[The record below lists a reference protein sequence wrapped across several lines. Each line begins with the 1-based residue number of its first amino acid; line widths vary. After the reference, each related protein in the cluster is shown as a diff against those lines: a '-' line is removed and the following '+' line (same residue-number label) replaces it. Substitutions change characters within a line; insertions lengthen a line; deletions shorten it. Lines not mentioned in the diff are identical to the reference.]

1 MGVQEWIPAILGIGT
16 VMRKLLLAGTAV
28 AVVMAAGSAGAADLS
43 RPVYKAPPPPIP
55 VFSWTGLY
63 VGVHVGGAWGTKEW
77 SDPVVFD
84 GFTTFTFND
93 TTLNNYGVNGFLGGL
108 QIGYNYQSGP
118 WVWGVE
124 AQASWAGIRGSD
136 ACFFFGKG
144 TCKTNV
150 DALGSF
156 AVRFGGTID
165 RAMLYVK
172 GGLAWAYERHAL
184 STFFFGGK
192 GSGDIATV
200 TSESKHWRWGGMLGA
215 GVEFAFTN
223 SISGKLEYNYMD
235 FGTRTY
241 TFGPISNPF
250 GPPGSS
256 ETLDVK
262 IRQNIHLVKV
272 GLNFRWDV
280 GKAPVVAR
288 Y

>member
-1 MGVQEWIPAILGIGT
+1 MGI

-55 VFSWTGLY
+55 VFSWTGWY

-77 SDPVVFD
+77 LDPVAFD
-84 GFTTFTFND
+84 GVSTFTLND
-93 TTLNNYGVNGFLGGL
+93 TTINNYGVNGFLGGV

-136 ACFFFGKG
+136 ACGFFAGKNN

-172 GGLAWAYERHAL
+172 GGLAWAYERHRING
-184 STFFFGGK
+184 TFFGGK
-192 GSGDIATV
+192 GSSTTATV
-200 TSESKHWRWGGMLGA
+200 TVEDKHWRWGGMLGA

-235 FGTRTY
+235 FGTRSY
-241 TFGPISNPF
+241 TFAFPQVINFDG
-250 GPPGSS
+250 
-256 ETLDVK
+256 ETVDVK

-272 GLNFRWDV
+272 GLNFRWDQ
-280 GKAPVVAR
+280 PVVAR

>member
-1 MGVQEWIPAILGIGT
+1 
-16 VMRKLLLAGTAV
+16 MRKLLLAGTAV

-43 RPVYKAPPPPIP
+43 RPVYKAAPPPIP
-55 VFSWTGLY
+55 IFSWTGWY

-84 GFTTFTFND
+84 GFTTFAFND
-93 TTLNNYGVNGFLGGL
+93 TTINNYGVNGFLGGL
-108 QIGYNYQSGP
+108 QIGYNYQTGP

-136 ACFFFGKG
+136 ACPFFFAGKS
-144 TCKTNV
+144 TCRTNV

-172 GGLAWAYERHAL
+172 GGLAWAYERHRISSNNFTTFDGVGAGAF
-184 STFFFGGK
+184 STE
-192 GSGDIATV
+192 D
-200 TSESKHWRWGGMLGA
+200 KHWRWGGMLGA

-241 TFGPISNPF
+241 SFSISPANFGF
-250 GPPGSS
+250 
-256 ETLDVK
+256 TDTVDVK

-272 GLNFRWDV
+272 GLNFRWDN
-280 GKAPVVAR
+280 PVVAR

>member
-1 MGVQEWIPAILGIGT
+1 MKRLF
-16 VMRKLLLAGTAV
+16 LAS
-28 AVVMAAGSAGAADLS
+28 AAALVTLNAGGSALAADIPVKARPLP
-43 RPVYKAPPPPIP
+43 PVY
-55 VFSWTGLY
+55 SWTGWY

-77 SDPVVFD
+77 SDPTFFD
-84 GFTTFTFND
+84 GFTTFTFPD
-93 TTLNNYGVNGFLGGL
+93 TTTNNYGVNGFLGGV
-108 QIGYNYQSGP
+108 QVGYNVQSGP

-136 ACFFFGKG
+136 PCFFFSGKS
-144 TCKTNV
+144 TCKTKI

-172 GGLAWAYERHAL
+172 GGLAWAYERHAINTL
-184 STFFFGGK
+184 FFGGK
-192 GSGDIATV
+192 GTGDSATV
-200 TSESKHWRWGGMLGA
+200 TTETKHWRWGGMLGA

-241 TFGPISNPF
+241 TFGPVSSPF
-250 GPPGSS
+250 ADPGSGES
-256 ETLDVK
+256 VELK

-272 GLNFRWDV
+272 GLNFRWDN
-280 GKAPVVAR
+280 PVVAR

>member
-1 MGVQEWIPAILGIGT
+1 
-16 VMRKLLLAGTAV
+16 MRKLLLAGTAV
-28 AVVMAAGSAGAADLS
+28 AVVMAANSAGAADLS
-43 RPVYKAPPPPIP
+43 RPVYKAPPPIP
-55 VFSWTGLY
+55 VFSWTGWY

-77 SDPVVFD
+77 SDPTVVRTDVID
-84 GFTTFTFND
+84 GFTTVFSFPD
-93 TTLNNYGVNGFLGGL
+93 VTLNNYGVNGFLGGG

-124 AQASWAGIRGSD
+124 AQASFAGIRGSD
-136 ACFFFGKG
+136 ACPFFFGKAS
-144 TCKTNV
+144 TCKTRV

-172 GGLAWAYERHAL
+172 GGLAWAYERHAID
-184 STFFFGGK
+184 TIFFGGK
-192 GSGDIATV
+192 GTGETATV
-200 TSESKHWRWGGMLGA
+200 TAETKHWRWGGMLGA

-241 TFGPISNPF
+241 AFGPVSNPF
-250 GPPGSS
+250 GDPGES
-256 ETLDVK
+256 ESLEVK
-262 IRQNIHLVKV
+262 IRQSIHLVKV

>member
-1 MGVQEWIPAILGIGT
+1 
-16 VMRKLLLAGTAV
+16 MRKILLASTAI
-28 AVVMAAGSAGAADLS
+28 AVVMAAGAAGAADMS

-55 VFSWTGLY
+55 VFSWTGWY

-77 SDPVVFD
+77 SDPVFTGFD
-84 GFTTFTFND
+84 GGTPFVVSFPDLTT
-93 TTLNNYGVNGFLGGL
+93 NNYGVNGFLGGV

-136 ACFFFGKG
+136 PCFFFGKG

-172 GGLAWAYERHAL
+172 GGLAWAHERHA
-184 STFFFGGK
+184 TDAIFGGK
-192 GSGDIATV
+192 FPGEIATL
-200 TSESKHWRWGGMLGA
+200 TAEAKHWRWGGMLGA

-241 TFGPISNPF
+241 SFGPFSNPF
-250 GPPGSS
+250 DPGFS

-262 IRQNIHLVKV
+262 IRQNIHLIKV
-272 GLNFRWDV
+272 GLNYRFDL
-280 GKAPVVAR
+280 GKAPVYAK

>member
-1 MGVQEWIPAILGIGT
+1 
-16 VMRKLLLAGTAV
+16 
-28 AVVMAAGSAGAADLS
+28 
-43 RPVYKAPPPPIP
+43 
-55 VFSWTGLY
+55 
-63 VGVHVGGAWGTKEW
+63 VHVGGAWGTKEW
-77 SDPVVFD
+77 QDPVITFFGGKTGV
-84 GFTTFTFND
+84 FTTPD
-93 TTLNNYGVNGFLGGL
+93 TTFQNYGVNGFLGGV
-108 QIGYNYQSGP
+108 QIGYNLQSGP

-136 ACFFFGKG
+136 AFAFAGKS
-144 TCKTNV
+144 TIKTNV

-172 GGLAWAYERHAL
+172 GGLAWAYETHKVSAPGNPIDGFGAF
-184 STFFFGGK
+184 STE
-192 GSGDIATV
+192 D
-200 TSESKHWRWGGMLGA
+200 KHWRWGGMLGA

-241 TFGPISNPF
+241 SFTLAPTGAPF
-250 GPPGSS
+250 S
-256 ETLDVK
+256 ETLDAK

-272 GLNFRWDV
+272 GLNYRFDV
-280 GKAPVVAR
+280 GKYPVSAR

>member
-1 MGVQEWIPAILGIGT
+1 
-16 VMRKLLLAGTAV
+16 MRKLLLAGTAI
-28 AVVMAAGSAGAADLS
+28 AVVMAANSAGAADLS

-55 VFSWTGLY
+55 VFSWTGWY

-77 SDPVVFD
+77 SDPIFTEFD
-84 GFTTFTFND
+84 GFTTFVDSFPD
-93 TTLNNYGVNGFLGGL
+93 LTTNNYGVNGFLGGV

-156 AVRFGGTID
+156 ALRFGGTID

-172 GGLAWAYERHAL
+172 GGLAWAYERHAIN
-184 STFFFGGK
+184 TFFFGGK
-192 GSGDIATV
+192 GSGDSATV
-200 TSESKHWRWGGMLGA
+200 TTETKHWRWGGMLGA

-241 TFGPISNPF
+241 TFGPVSSPF
-250 GPPGSS
+250 ADPGSGES
-256 ETLDVK
+256 VELK

-272 GLNFRWDV
+272 GLNFRWDN
-280 GKAPVVAR
+280 PVVAR

>member
-1 MGVQEWIPAILGIGT
+1 
-16 VMRKLLLAGTAV
+16 MRKLLLAGTAV

-43 RPVYKAPPPPIP
+43 RPVYKAAPPPIP
-55 VFSWTGLY
+55 VFSWTGWY

-77 SDPVVFD
+77 QDPSGTSFD
-84 GFTTFTFND
+84 GIFTTTFNFPD
-93 TTLNNYGVNGFLGGL
+93 TTINNYGVNGFLGGV

-136 ACFFFGKG
+136 ACFFFGKA

-172 GGLAWAYERHAL
+172 GGLAWAYERHRISAPAIFDGL
-184 STFFFGGK
+184 GAFS
-192 GSGDIATV
+192 V
-200 TSESKHWRWGGMLGA
+200 EQKHWRWGGMLGA

-241 TFGPISNPF
+241 TFALPGTFPF
-250 GPPGSS
+250 FDP
-256 ETLDVK
+256 ETVDVK
-262 IRQNIHLVKV
+262 IRQSIHLVKV
-272 GLNFRWDV
+272 GLNYRFDV
-280 GKAPVVAR
+280 GKYPVTAR

>member
-1 MGVQEWIPAILGIGT
+1 
-16 VMRKLLLAGTAV
+16 MRKLLLAGTAV
-28 AVVMAAGSAGAADLS
+28 AVVMAAGAAGAADLS
-43 RPVYKAPPPPIP
+43 RPVYKAAPPPIP
-55 VFSWTGLY
+55 VFSWTGFY

-77 SDPVVFD
+77 SDPSVFFFA
-84 GFTTFTFND
+84 GKAGVPTTTFFPD
-93 TTLNNYGVNGFLGGL
+93 TTINNYGVNGFLGGG
-108 QIGYNYQSGP
+108 QIGYNLQSGP
-118 WVWGVE
+118 WVWGLE

-136 ACFFFGKG
+136 ACPFFDGIDP

-172 GGLAWAYERHAL
+172 GGVAWAYERHRISAP
-184 STFFFGGK
+184 G
-192 GSGDIATV
+192 IAFDGLGAYSV
-200 TSESKHWRWGGMLGA
+200 ENKHWRWGGMLGA

-241 TFGPISNPF
+241 SFVITPVGDLTPETF
-250 GPPGSS
+250 
-256 ETLDVK
+256 DVK
-262 IRQNIHLVKV
+262 IRQTIHLVKV
-272 GLNFRWDV
+272 GLNFRWDN
-280 GKAPVVAR
+280 PVVAR

>member
-1 MGVQEWIPAILGIGT
+1 
-16 VMRKLLLAGTAV
+16 MRKLLLAGTAV

-43 RPVYKAPPPPIP
+43 RPVFKAAPPPI
-55 VFSWTGLY
+55 FSWTGWY

-77 SDPVVFD
+77 QDPVR
-84 GFTTFTFND
+84 TFFGGKTGVLTFND
-93 TTLNNYGVNGFLGGL
+93 TTINNYGVNGFLGGV
-108 QIGYNYQSGP
+108 QIGYNVQSGP

-124 AQASWAGIRGSD
+124 AQGSWAGIRGAD
-136 ACFFFGKG
+136 ACPFFFGKG

-172 GGLAWAYERHAL
+172 GGLAWAYERHKISAPGVAFDGFGAF
-184 STFFFGGK
+184 STE
-192 GSGDIATV
+192 D
-200 TSESKHWRWGGMLGA
+200 KHWRWGGMLGA

-241 TFGPISNPF
+241 SFATAPVGLPF
-250 GPPGSS
+250 SF
-256 ETLDVK
+256 TDDVK

-272 GLNFRWDV
+272 GMNFRWDN
-280 GKAPVVAR
+280 PVVAR

>member
-1 MGVQEWIPAILGIGT
+1 
-16 VMRKLLLAGTAV
+16 MRKLLLAGTAI

-43 RPVYKAPPPPIP
+43 RPVYKAPPPIP
-55 VFSWTGLY
+55 VFSWTGWY

-77 SDPVVFD
+77 SDPVFTEFD
-84 GFTTFTFND
+84 GVTTFVDSFPD
-93 TTLNNYGVNGFLGGL
+93 RTTNNYGVNGFLGGV
-108 QIGYNYQSGP
+108 QIGYNYQTGP

-124 AQASWAGIRGSD
+124 AQASWTGIRGRD
-136 ACFFFGKG
+136 PCFFFGKG

-172 GGLAWAYERHAL
+172 GGLAWAYERHAID
-184 STFFFGGK
+184 TIFFGGK
-192 GSGDIATV
+192 GTGETATV
-200 TSESKHWRWGGMLGA
+200 TAETKHWRWGGMLGA

-241 TFGPISNPF
+241 SFVILPAGDIFTDTF
-250 GPPGSS
+250 
-256 ETLDVK
+256 DVK

-272 GLNFRWDV
+272 GLNYRFDV
-280 GKAPVVAR
+280 GKYPVSAR

>member
-1 MGVQEWIPAILGIGT
+1 
-16 VMRKLLLAGTAV
+16 MRKLLLAGTAV
-28 AVVMAAGSAGAADLS
+28 AVVMAAGAAGAADLS
-43 RPVYKAPPPPIP
+43 RPVYKAAPPPIP
-55 VFSWTGLY
+55 VFSWTGFY

-77 SDPVVFD
+77 SDPSVFFFS
-84 GFTTFTFND
+84 GKGGVPTTAFFPD
-93 TTLNNYGVNGFLGGL
+93 TTINNYGLNGFLGGG

-118 WVWGVE
+118 WVWGLE

-136 ACFFFGKG
+136 ACPFFEGKG
-144 TCKTNV
+144 TTCKSNV

-172 GGLAWAYERHAL
+172 GGLAWAYERHKI
-184 STFFFGGK
+184 SSPGDFDGFGAF
-192 GSGDIATV
+192 SV
-200 TSESKHWRWGGMLGA
+200 ENKHWRWGGMLGA

-235 FGTRTY
+235 FGTRSY
-241 TFGPISNPF
+241 SFVIAPIGESPDTFD
-250 GPPGSS
+250 
-256 ETLDVK
+256 LK

-272 GLNFRWDV
+272 GLNFRWDN
-280 GKAPVVAR
+280 PVVAR

>member
-1 MGVQEWIPAILGIGT
+1 
-16 VMRKLLLAGTAV
+16 MRKLLLAGTAV

-43 RPVYKAPPPPIP
+43 RPVYKAAPPPIP
-55 VFSWTGLY
+55 VFSWTGWY

-77 SDPVVFD
+77 SDPNVFFF
-84 GFTTFTFND
+84 GKGGVPLSAFFPD
-93 TTLNNYGVNGFLGGL
+93 TTINNYGLNGFLGGG
-108 QIGYNYQSGP
+108 QIGYNLQSGP
-118 WVWGVE
+118 WVWGLE

-136 ACFFFGKG
+136 ACPFFFGKS
-144 TCKTNV
+144 TCKSNV

-165 RAMLYVK
+165 RALLYVK
-172 GGLAWAYERHAL
+172 GGLAWAYETHKVSAPGNP
-184 STFFFGGK
+184 FDGFGAF
-192 GSGDIATV
+192 SV
-200 TSESKHWRWGGMLGA
+200 ENKHWRWGGMLGA

-241 TFGPISNPF
+241 SFVILPAGDIFTDTF
-250 GPPGSS
+250 
-256 ETLDVK
+256 DVK

-272 GLNFRWDV
+272 GLNYRFDV
-280 GKAPVVAR
+280 GKYPVSAR